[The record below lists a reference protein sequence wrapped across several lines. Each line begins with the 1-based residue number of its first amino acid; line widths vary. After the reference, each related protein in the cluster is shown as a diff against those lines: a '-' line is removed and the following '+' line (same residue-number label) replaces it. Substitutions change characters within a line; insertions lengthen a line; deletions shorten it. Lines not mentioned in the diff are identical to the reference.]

1 MFLAI
6 IQQYFIIVSE
16 INNFA
21 YYKASGGCARILQGN
36 MPLSAAKIRRSK
48 RQNEKS
54 FVVYYIYSPK
64 NGRVIEAMPKEEEEL
79 SRSPFF
85 LKVVAVYLVTGF
97 VFFYSA
103 RTSFLDL
110 RSVHK

>member
-1 MFLAI
+1 MRNYLKITDLNRDKFMAVILIMECLIVLYLLAKA
-6 IQQYFIIVSE
+6 FTGAPSELAFSGAAFFDIVSE

-54 FVVYYIYSPK
+54 FVVYYKSNK
-64 NGRVIEAMPKEEEEL
+64 STE
-79 SRSPFF
+79 
-85 LKVVAVYLVTGF
+85 
-97 VFFYSA
+97 
-103 RTSFLDL
+103 
-110 RSVHK
+110 

>member
-1 MFLAI
+1 MIYAKYLESYCLMQCDYYAKIF
-6 IQQYFIIVSE
+6 IVSE

-54 FVVYYIYSPK
+54 FVVYY
-64 NGRVIEAMPKEEEEL
+64 
-79 SRSPFF
+79 RS
-85 LKVVAVYLVTGF
+85 
-97 VFFYSA
+97 
-103 RTSFLDL
+103 
-110 RSVHK
+110 

>member
-1 MFLAI
+1 MVRSGKEVYLADDVS
-6 IQQYFIIVSE
+6 IIVSE

-54 FVVYYIYSPK
+54 FVVYYIICSDIIFRKSPPYP
-64 NGRVIEAMPKEEEEL
+64 GTAVSAFIF
-79 SRSPFF
+79 S
-85 LKVVAVYLVTGF
+85 LKLVYNYL
-97 VFFYSA
+97 
-103 RTSFLDL
+103 
-110 RSVHK
+110 

>member
-1 MFLAI
+1 MPRN
-6 IQQYFIIVSE
+6 IIVSE

-54 FVVYYIYSPK
+54 FVVYYIRLRMLQERTVQMHS
-64 NGRVIEAMPKEEEEL
+64 GL
-79 SRSPFF
+79 SDFGISGTITLQYPT
-85 LKVVAVYLVTGF
+85 Y
-97 VFFYSA
+97 
-103 RTSFLDL
+103 
-110 RSVHK
+110 

>member
-1 MFLAI
+1 
-6 IQQYFIIVSE
+6 SE

-54 FVVYYIYSPK
+54 FVVYYNIDKK
-64 NGRVIEAMPKEEEEL
+64 NLKSGFPT
-79 SRSPFF
+79 PFF
-85 LKVVAVYLVTGF
+85 TD
-97 VFFYSA
+97 FFPYVSVQGCEMGLGK
-103 RTSFLDL
+103 RSF
-110 RSVHK
+110 SPIYKS

>member
-1 MFLAI
+1 MKSTDN
-6 IQQYFIIVSE
+6 FIFIVSE

-54 FVVYYIYSPK
+54 FVVYYNKGTSQHFSLIP
-64 NGRVIEAMPKEEEEL
+64 VL
-79 SRSPFF
+79 
-85 LKVVAVYLVTGF
+85 
-97 VFFYSA
+97 FY
-103 RTSFLDL
+103 R
-110 RSVHK
+110 RNIV